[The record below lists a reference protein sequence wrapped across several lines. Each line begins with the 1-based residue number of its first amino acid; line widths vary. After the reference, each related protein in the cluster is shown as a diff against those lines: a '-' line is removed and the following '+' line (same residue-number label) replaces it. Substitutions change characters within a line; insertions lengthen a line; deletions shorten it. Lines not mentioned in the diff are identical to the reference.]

1 MISSYLFKYL
11 IWQHPELPLY
21 SDEIHGEKLFVL
33 YKLSVLNA
41 TPWDDMRDNGDVDL
55 SAIGRSLLQLSLEVL
70 LKTQN
75 DAVCLNY
82 VGQYVSSSINI
93 DNVI

>member
-1 MISSYLFKYL
+1 MINSYLFKYL
-11 IWQHPELPLY
+11 IGQHPELPLY
-21 SDEIHGEKLFVL
+21 SDEIRGEILFVL

-41 TPWDDMRDNGDVDL
+41 TPWDDIHDNGDVDL

-75 DAVCLNY
+75 DAVRLNC

-93 DNVI
+93 DNGI

>member
-1 MISSYLFKYL
+1 
-11 IWQHPELPLY
+11 
-21 SDEIHGEKLFVL
+21 
-33 YKLSVLNA
+33 
-41 TPWDDMRDNGDVDL
+41 VDL

-75 DAVCLNY
+75 DAVRLNC

-93 DNVI
+93 DNGI